1 VLGGASLVDTLMN
14 GVRALRP
21 DETRLLVVTADIPFL
36 TPDAV
41 ADFLRQA
48 AAAPRAQFHYP
59 IVEAGR
65 CEARFPEM
73 RRTTLRIAEGRFTG
87 GNLALLDPGFLRA
100 HEATLRAAY
109 ARRKSVV
116 GLANLLGPALLVRL
130 IGSRLLPGLLAI
142 RHLEAA
148 VSRALGGATAR
159 AVISPFPEVGRRH
172 RPPGGRRRGATPAP
186 GRVPRTRVTP
196 LRAVDGVSRPPYNRA
211 VPIPG
216 KVPFWT

>member
-1 VLGGASLVDTLMN
+1 VDTLMN

-159 AVISPFPEVGRRH
+159 AVISPFPEVGADID
-172 RPPGGRRRGATPAP
+172 RPADVAAARRRLRGEPPAP
-186 GRVPRTRVTP
+186 
-196 LRAVDGVSRPPYNRA
+196 A
-211 VPIPG
+211 
-216 KVPFWT
+216 